1 MFRLV
6 IFLYVNFVLIVD
18 HILMLGY
25 MTVVKIL
32 AC

>member
-25 MTVVKIL
+25 MAVVKIL